1 MSDVPLNVIPPR
13 GGDRAEPGMDHPWFP
28 FSGIT
33 SRPRPRGNPSALSL
47 SVVVDLTAVE
57 WEAPGH
63 EPIVR
68 PPGGRGAAPFPDY
81 PRMSHR
87 EYGHRTGI
95 FRLLDHLDEVDV
107 PIAVVIDV
115 LTARHYP
122 SLLEHL
128 RPRTAEFLAGGMSA
142 SRPITSAMG
151 EDEERDYVGT
161 TLDELQRA
169 LGARPAG
176 WAGPQQSQSARTPG
190 ILAELGVTYTTDWGN
205 DEQPYAFRGEAEGL
219 WSFPVSW
226 ELSDLSAMTRDVADV
241 TYAES
246 IIEAATTMEADGT
259 DQPRVLGLLLHP
271 WISGQPYLTPLV
283 RDALRRVVASDSVRA
298 AAPAEVLAAFR
309 QDAG

>member
-1 MSDVPLNVIPPR
+1 MSDAPLNVIPPR
-13 GGDRAEPGMDHPWFP
+13 GGDRAEAGMDHSWFL

-33 SRPRPRGNPSALSL
+33 SRPRPAGDLPALSL

-57 WEAPGH
+57 WEAPGN

-68 PPGGRGAAPFPDY
+68 PPGGRGAALFPDY

-95 FRLLDHLDEVDV
+95 FRLLDHLDEVGV
-107 PIAVVIDV
+107 PVTVVIDV

-128 RPRTAEFLAGGMSA
+128 RPRTAEFVAGGISA

-151 EDEERDYVGT
+151 EDEECDYVGT
-161 TLDELQRA
+161 TLDALEQA
-169 LGARPAG
+169 LGLRPAG

-190 ILAELGVTYTTDWGN
+190 ILADLGVTYTTDWGN

-226 ELSDLSAMTRDVADV
+226 ELSDLSAMTRDVADA
-241 TYAES
+241 TYAAS
-246 IIEAATTMEADGT
+246 IVEAAETMESDGADH
-259 DQPRVLGLLLHP
+259 PRVMGLLLHP

-283 RDALRRVVASDSVRA
+283 RDALRRVLASGSVRA
-298 AAPAEVLAAFR
+298 TAPGNVLAAFR
-309 QDAG
+309 QSAG